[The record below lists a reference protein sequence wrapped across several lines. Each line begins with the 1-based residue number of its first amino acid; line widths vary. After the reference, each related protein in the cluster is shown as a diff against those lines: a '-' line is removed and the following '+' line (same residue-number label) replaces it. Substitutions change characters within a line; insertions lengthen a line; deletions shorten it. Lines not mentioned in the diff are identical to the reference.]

1 MCHTRVVMLSTEF
14 SGEMTRTLVF
24 KTNVKVKRK
33 IDNNVYIKRP
43 IVTYK
48 IFIGIRNLRNLVKK

>member
-1 MCHTRVVMLSTEF
+1 MLSTEF